1 MRKNWYREIHGKTRN
16 RLTYKLPP
24 TDDAMRRDVQT
35 SQSISLMRISPPP
48 VENGTRDSVIGSGEL
63 SNRSEGK
70 ARVTVMAAEYIEWNR
85 RVGIRVMTR
94 RSLCFIHE
102 AEEKLRMVEW
112 RMMNDETEKEN
123 AVEQRQSTLIGYKQ
137 RLSPIAAT

>member
-1 MRKNWYREIHGKTRN
+1 MCKNWYREIHGKTRN

-63 SNRSEGK
+63 SNGSEGK

-112 RMMNDETEKEN
+112 RMMNDETEKGN
-123 AVEQRQSTLIGYKQ
+123 AVEQRRSTLIGYKQ
-137 RLSPIAAT
+137 RLSPTAAT